1 LVGAPLKYL
10 PTTLAGDS
18 HLTGRRPA
26 AIVMRHSAGN
36 AAEFAERLF
45 AATMARTDLSHILL
59 EALIKKFN
67 KTFQRHNYQLV
78 MRK

>member
-1 LVGAPLKYL
+1 
-10 PTTLAGDS
+10 
-18 HLTGRRPA
+18 
-26 AIVMRHSAGN
+26 MRHSAGN

-67 KTFQRHNYQLV
+67 KTFQRDIYQLV
-78 MRK
+78 MRE